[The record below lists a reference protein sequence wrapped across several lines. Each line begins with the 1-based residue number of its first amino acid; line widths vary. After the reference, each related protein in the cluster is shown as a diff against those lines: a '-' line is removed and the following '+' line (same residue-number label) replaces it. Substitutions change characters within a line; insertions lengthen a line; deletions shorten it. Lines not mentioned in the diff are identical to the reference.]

1 MNEKTNVEL
10 AIEANTFSTT
20 FILSS
25 LGLTFVFGLAGT
37 NGAVALPLAF
47 ASAAVFASRAAS
59 KSVENWRAE
68 KSALVLALSEKLQE
82 RA

>member
-1 MNEKTNVEL
+1 MNTKTRTEL
-10 AIEANTFSTT
+10 RIEANAFGMTFMLTSM
-20 FILSS
+20 
-25 LGLTFVFGLAGT
+25 GLAFVFGLAGT
-37 NGAVALPLAF
+37 NGAVALALAF